1 MLTRD
6 KGSTTILTPDQR
18 VRVFVSSTL
27 GELANERRAV
37 RQVIKDDLSLHPV
50 MFEAGARPHPSREL
64 YRAYL
69 EQSHVYLGIF
79 WQSYGWV
86 APDMEVSGIED
97 EYNLSSGKKRLI
109 YVKQPESERDPEL
122 ERLLQRIRD
131 ESTITYVPFST
142 PEELADLVRNDL
154 AHLLSESFLLDIAR
168 SNVVDAREPAP
179 AYLDAL
185 RSEMDARVLI
195 RRDRLVTEVQEH
207 LQAASKLL
215 LEGDPGIG
223 KTFLL
228 GELAADPD
236 TVYVPLRNKT
246 TQQVCSYLTTHL
258 AVRRGASPRSTPSEA
273 EALAELQQELAN
285 GRATLLID
293 EADQNLAT
301 VQALLG
307 LEFFGCRVV
316 FATRYPDPEAF
327 GDITRYRVPPFD
339 RNEVTHFLEASGVP
353 LEPGELQRLRVA
365 SEGNPLYLY
374 YFTKNPIS
382 PLPEGLQG
390 YQRVLWERLPPQ
402 QQEVVNL
409 VAYSVVSLDLSDLH
423 ALLDRQN
430 LSTSMMETRQLVAS
444 ASPLIRQAGDGYE
457 LFHAYFEEFVRAST
471 MSDSL
476 SVHYH
481 SLLGDYAIAKDATM
495 AAAHHLL
502 HAEDPRARQYL
513 LDGARIALL
522 HGNWALSEEFLSTAV
537 ESFEREE
544 NRYEEAV
551 ARHLFAELYRESGRY
566 SDARREIDAAARLF
580 GELGEEEWR
589 RQTDLLSSLMLIQ
602 EGQAEETIKKLT
614 TALENIQGDEEEEA
628 IISLNLSYACIQANR
643 YREGA
648 TAAESALNMFEQL
661 GNEIGIYGSLTN
673 LASCAGELGDH
684 VLQGHYADRIIE
696 AAKKRS
702 LPRVEAAGLNH
713 RAAAQRAEGYAAAA
727 QRTLEDCV
735 TIHQRLG
742 NVEGEALNIANL
754 GNAFLDQEMYPEAR
768 AAYAE
773 SLAKAR
779 EHNLPRQEGHAL
791 QLLTRLKQ
799 REAEKE
805 RSTDLHREVLEL
817 GEEALKIQRGLS
829 ERLRIAGTQGYL
841 ANSYEELGMIREAA
855 DSREDAGNNYA
866 AIEMWESAADQ
877 YERTMVLW
885 NVVEER
891 DRAVVC
897 VQRWA
902 RCRVLSVEPSIKK
915 DTLTEVL
922 ERISEI
928 PQGIRSGS
936 YYVSALRTIILHSE
950 STSLNHLIR
959 SLAVYCRKHHDPDEK
974 RHLKLALEDIVTEIA
989 RSSSPT
995 LLRAAA
1001 VGIEQADEELLS
1013 VSSLNALGER
1023 LADTL
1028 DHLHYRFT
1036 PDDFP
1041 TWTVGL
1047 EWQRPL
1053 VAQVVCMTEDHVSL
1067 RVGTALALL
1076 LQSDGAAIEDAVLAY
1091 GGNQEDGFAL
1101 HLMNQENAVQKGG
1114 MENSLF
1120 SSDSLPGTTTESNV
1134 PWEETQPPTF
1144 LFLRDDYA
1152 RVSDFVREPYNK
1164 AFVWTLGHAIV
1175 ALIAHCAHQRRND
1188 IPGLGTEVARFSN
1201 LVLT

>member
-1 MLTRD
+1 M
-6 KGSTTILTPDQR
+6 ILTPDQR

-27 GELANERRAV
+27 GELANERQTV

-50 MFEAGARPHPSREL
+50 MFEAGARPHPPREL

-79 WQSYGWV
+79 WESYGWV

-97 EYNLSSGKKRLI
+97 EYNLSSSKKRLV
-109 YVKQPESERDPEL
+109 YVKQSESERDPEL

-131 ESTITYVPFST
+131 EGTITYTPFST
-142 PEELADLVRNDL
+142 SEELADLVRNDL
-154 AHLLSESFLLDIAR
+154 AHLLSESFLLDIIR
-168 SNVVDAREPAP
+168 SSVVDACEPAP

-185 RSEMDARVLI
+185 RSEMNARTLI
-195 RRDRLVTEVQEH
+195 RRDRLVIEVQER
-207 LQAASKLL
+207 LEEASKLL
-215 LEGDPGIG
+215 LKGDPGIG

-246 TQQVCSYLTTHL
+246 TQQVCSYLATHL
-258 AVRRGASPRSTPSEA
+258 AVRRGVSPRSLPSEA

-285 GRATLLID
+285 GRATLLVD

-301 VQALLG
+301 AQALLG
-307 LEFFGCRVV
+307 LEFFGCRAI
-316 FATRYPDPEAF
+316 FATRYPNPESF
-327 GDITRYRVPPFD
+327 GNIPQYCVPPFD
-339 RNEVTHFLEASGVP
+339 RDEVAHFLEASGMS
-353 LEPGELQRLRVA
+353 LEPGELQRLRTA
-365 SEGNPLYLY
+365 SESNPLYLY
-374 YFTKNPIS
+374 YFTKSPVS

-390 YQRVLWERLPPQ
+390 YQRVLWERLSPQ

-409 VAYSVVSLDLSDLH
+409 VAYSIVPLDISDLQ
-423 ALLDRQN
+423 ALLDQQKF
-430 LSTSMMETRQLVAS
+430 STSVMETRQLVTS
-444 ASPLIRQAGDGYE
+444 ASPLIRQTGNGYE

-471 MSDSL
+471 SSDGL

-481 SLLGDYAIAKDATM
+481 RLLGNYAIVKDATM

-502 HAEDPRARQYL
+502 HAEDSRAQQYL
-513 LDGARIALL
+513 LDGARVALL
-522 HGNWALSEEFLSTAV
+522 HGNWALSEEFLSVAV
-537 ESFEREE
+537 ESFERDE

-551 ARHLFAELYRESGRY
+551 ARYLFAELYRESGRY
-566 SDARREIDAAARLF
+566 SDARREIGAAARLF
-580 GELGEEEWR
+580 TELGEEEWR
-589 RQTDLLSSLMLIQ
+589 RQTDLISSLMLIQ
-602 EGQAEETIKKLT
+602 EGQAEETIEKL
-614 TALENIQGDEEEEA
+614 AAAVENVQGDEEEEA
-628 IISLNLSYACIQANR
+628 MIFLNLAYACIQANR

-648 TAAESALNMFEQL
+648 TAAEKALNLFEQL
-661 GNEIGIYGSLTN
+661 GNEIGVYGSLTN
-673 LASCAGELGDH
+673 LAGCVGELGDH
-684 VLQGHYADRIIE
+684 ALQGQYAERIIE
-696 AAKKRS
+696 AARKRD
-702 LPRVEAAGLNH
+702 LPRQEAAGLNH
-713 RAAAQRAEGYAAAA
+713 RAAAQRAEGDAAGA
-727 QRTLEDCV
+727 QKTLEDCV
-735 TIHQRLG
+735 SIHQVLG

-779 EHNLPRQEGHAL
+779 EHDLPRQEGHAL

-799 REAEKE
+799 REAEKG
-805 RSTDLHREVLEL
+805 RSVDLHREVLEL
-817 GEEALKIQRGLS
+817 GEEALKIQRSLG

-841 ANSYEELGMIREAA
+841 ANSYEELGMVREAA
-855 DSREDAGNNYA
+855 DSREDSGNNYA
-866 AIEMWESAADQ
+866 AIQMWESAADQ

-885 NVVEER
+885 NVIEER
-891 DRAVVC
+891 DHAVRC

-902 RCRVLSVEPSIKK
+902 RCRVLSVESSLEE
-915 DTLTEVL
+915 DTLTEIL
-922 ERISEI
+922 EGISEV
-928 PQGIRSGS
+928 PQGVRSGS
-936 YYVSALRTIILHSE
+936 YYVSALRTVILCSE
-950 STSLNHLIR
+950 STSLNHLIS
-959 SLAVYCRKHHDPDEK
+959 SLAVYCKKHHDPDEK
-974 RHLKLALEDIVTEIA
+974 RHLKLALEDVVTEIA
-989 RSSSPT
+989 RSFSPT

-1076 LQSDGAAIEDAVLAY
+1076 LRSDGAAIEDAVLAY

-1101 HLMNQENAVQKGG
+1101 HLMNQEDAVKKGG

-1120 SSDSLPGTTTESNV
+1120 SSDSLPVTTTESNV
-1134 PWEETQPPTF
+1134 PWEETQLPTF

-1152 RVSDFVREPYNK
+1152 RVSDFGREPYNK
-1164 AFVWTLGHAIV
+1164 AFVWTLGHTVV

-1188 IPGLGTEVARFSN
+1188 TTGLGAEVARFSN